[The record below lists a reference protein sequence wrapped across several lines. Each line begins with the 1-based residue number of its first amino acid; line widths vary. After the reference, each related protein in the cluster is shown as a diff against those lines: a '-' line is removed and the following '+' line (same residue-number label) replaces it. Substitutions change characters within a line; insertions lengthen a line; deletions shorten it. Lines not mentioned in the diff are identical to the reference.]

1 MTAPLRRPG
10 AGWLGAVVALGLIA
24 ALAFTGRV
32 LHAPLE
38 VADDAP
44 RTTRGPRGFPRG
56 WQRDGDL
63 RWNVVSERSAHH
75 ALMVRVEMTEP
86 ERAHELAERLVD
98 ASRDDFEE
106 ILVYVYRPAAGSH
119 LAERRVR
126 WTRATG
132 LDELVLLPVPRP
144 ALR

>member
-10 AGWLGAVVALGLIA
+10 AGWVHAAVALALTG
-24 ALAFTGRV
+24 ALAITGRV
-32 LHAPLE
+32 LHAPID
-38 VADDAP
+38 VADHAP
-44 RTTRGPRGFPRG
+44 PTTRGPRGFPRG

-86 ERAHELAERLVD
+86 ERAPELAARLVD
-98 ASRDDFEE
+98 AARDDFEE
-106 ILVYVYRPAAGSH
+106 ILIYVHRPAGGSH

-144 ALR
+144 SRR